1 MVIAP
6 NMKLMES
13 ISLVMAR
20 AVQDLH
26 KLIETKCNPEKPIE
40 TMVLMMGF
48 TTGIILQLRAKLE
61 TLEAGLGSKFLD
73 SVNSATQNGSKGLDT
88 IEKLQR
94 DDPSLE
100 QSSSGISPTDPLAAI
115 TFLAG
120 KINHDLANHLEEL
133 PLVLRN
139 DATLSHALAMLI
151 ANLFYEL
158 DHRNIDASINALMIH
173 IRRFVRVNEQKV
185 QLHN

>member
-1 MVIAP
+1 
-6 NMKLMES
+6 
-13 ISLVMAR
+13 
-20 AVQDLH
+20 
-26 KLIETKCNPEKPIE
+26 
-40 TMVLMMGF
+40 MVLMMGF

-73 SVNSATQNGSKGLDT
+73 SVNSATQNGSKSLDK

-94 DDPSLE
+94 DDLSLK
-100 QSSSGISPTDPLAAI
+100 QFSSSISPTDQLVAI

-133 PLVLRN
+133 PFVLRN

-151 ANLFYEL
+151 ANLFYES
-158 DHRNIDASINALMIH
+158 DHRNIDASINALMLH
-173 IRRFVRVNEQKV
+173 ICRFVRVNEQKV
-185 QLHN
+185 QLYN